1 MAVTSGFYNSMNG
14 DRKYNSEQMSHLFD
28 GIIADGVY
36 ATIYKQFAVSLNEGM
51 TLQVDTGRGW
61 FDHAWILNDGILLL
75 TADAAE
81 ILFDRIDAVVVEI
94 DHSDMVRAGT
104 IKLVKGT
111 PSATP
116 SKPTMTK
123 TDTVKQYP
131 LSYYTVRAG
140 ATAIEAAD
148 IENAVGTS
156 ECPFVTGVVSVMDI
170 DMLVRQWGAQWD
182 AWFKKI
188 TANGESDLKQWL
200 SETKYE
206 FELWF
211 NELQTLLDG
220 DIAANLAKEIL
231 ALKDRFKVLARE
243 YTVYDTIDDSDGNP
257 IQDDSGYDLEGGII
271 YVIKE
276 RG

>member
-14 DRKYNSEQMSHLFD
+14 DRKYNSDQMSEMFD

-36 ATIYKQFAVSLNEGM
+36 ATIYNQFAVSINEGM
-51 TLQVDTGRGW
+51 TLQVDTGRARFNHRW
-61 FDHAWILNDGILLL
+61 VKNDGIYLL

-81 ILFDRIDAVVVEI
+81 ILFDRIDAVVIEV
-94 DHSDMVRAGT
+94 DNSDMVRDGF
-104 IKLVKGT
+104 IKIVKGT

-116 SKPTMTK
+116 SKPTLTK
-123 TDTVKQYP
+123 SEKINQYP

-140 ATAIEAAD
+140 ATEIAAAD
-148 IENAVGTS
+148 VENAVGTS

-182 AWFKKI
+182 AWFKEHTLK
-188 TANGESDLKQWL
+188 GEQDL
-200 SETKYE
+200 SEAKYE

-211 NELQTLLDG
+211 NELQTILDG

-243 YTVYDTIDDSDGNP
+243 YTVYDTIDDSDGGS
-257 IQDDSGYDLEGGII
+257 IQDDEGYDIEGGII

>member
-14 DRKYNSEQMSHLFD
+14 DRRYNSEQMSHLFD

-36 ATIYKQFAVSLNEGM
+36 ATIYNQFEVSVNEGM
-51 TLQVDTGRGW
+51 TLQVDTGRCW
-61 FDHAWILNDGILLL
+61 FDHAWLLNDGILLL
-75 TADAAE
+75 QVDAAE
-81 ILFDRIDAVVVEI
+81 ILFDRIDAVVIEI
-94 DHSDMVRAGT
+94 DHSDMVRAGN

-116 SKPTMTK
+116 SKPTLTK

-140 ATAIEAAD
+140 STAIEAAD
-148 IENAVGTS
+148 VVNTVGTS

-170 DMLVRQWGAQWD
+170 DMLVKQWGAQWD
-182 AWFKKI
+182 AWFKEHTLK
-188 TANGESDLKQWL
+188 GEQDL
-200 SETKYE
+200 SEIKYE

-211 NELQTLLDG
+211 NELQTILDG
-220 DIAANLAKEIL
+220 DVAANLAKEIL
-231 ALKDRFKVLARE
+231 ALKDKFKVLARE
-243 YTVYDTIDDSDGNP
+243 YTIYDTIDDSNGNP
-257 IQDDSGYDLEGGII
+257 IEDSDGYDIDGGIV